1 MSDVSE
7 VHSAAARA
15 SSATKIYG
23 KGDTLVTALDSVDI
37 SLKQENFRQLWGPQ
51 DQENLP

>member
-1 MSDVSE
+1 MSDVNE

-23 KGDTLVTALDSVDI
+23 KGDTLVTALDKRRYFFRNRKFSAI
-37 SLKQENFRQLWGPQ
+37 IEPSGSENP
-51 DQENLP
+51 P

>member
-1 MSDVSE
+1 MSDVTE

-37 SLKQENFRQLWGPQ
+37 SFEAGKFSAIMGPSGS
-51 DQENLP
+51 ENLP

>member
-23 KGDTLVTALDSVDI
+23 KGDTLVTALDCVDI
-37 SLKQENFRQLWGPQ
+37 SFEAGKFRLLWGPQ
-51 DQENLP
+51 DRENPP